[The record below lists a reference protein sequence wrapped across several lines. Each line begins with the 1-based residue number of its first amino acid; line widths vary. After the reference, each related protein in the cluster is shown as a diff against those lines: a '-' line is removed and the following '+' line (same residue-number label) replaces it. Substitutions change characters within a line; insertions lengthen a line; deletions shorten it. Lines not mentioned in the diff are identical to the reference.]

1 VHNTHAINPEFLVTY
16 FGTLSV
22 EYGLECL
29 KEMLVSNMRQNLQVV
44 VSIATKYSE
53 QLTPD
58 ALTRL
63 FEENRCVEGLYFYL
77 GSIVNFSQD
86 PEVHFKY
93 IEASCKTGQLKEV
106 ERVTRESEYYPA
118 ERTKDFLKEAKLAD
132 PRPLINVCDRYD
144 YVEELTQYLYK
155 NNMIKYIEVYVQK
168 VNPARTPKVV
178 GALLD
183 HDCAEDIVKKL
194 VMTVGPYCPCEQL
207 VEECETRN
215 RLKLV
220 LPWLEARY
228 NEGNQDSHLHDALAK
243 I

>member
-1 VHNTHAINPEFLVTY
+1 
-16 FGTLSV
+16 
-22 EYGLECL
+22 
-29 KEMLVSNMRQNLQVV
+29 
-44 VSIATKYSE
+44 
-53 QLTPD
+53 
-58 ALTRL
+58 
-63 FEENRCVEGLYFYL
+63 
-77 GSIVNFSQD
+77 
-86 PEVHFKY
+86 
-93 IEASCKTGQLKEV
+93 
-106 ERVTRESEYYPA
+106 
-118 ERTKDFLKEAKLAD
+118 
-132 PRPLINVCDRYD
+132 
-144 YVEELTQYLYK
+144 
-155 NNMIKYIEVYVQK
+155 MIKYIEVYVQK

-243 I
+243 IYIDTGRDPEKFLESNRCCPRRLCATTHPTLGAATHPDALRHDRSPRPALTTHPDAFCADTTTRV

>member
-1 VHNTHAINPEFLVTY
+1 VS
-16 FGTLSV
+16 TLS
-22 EYGLECL
+22 
-29 KEMLVSNMRQNLQVV
+29 
-44 VSIATKYSE
+44 
-53 QLTPD
+53 TP
-58 ALTRL
+58 TR
-63 FEENRCVEGLYFYL
+63 
-77 GSIVNFSQD
+77 
-86 PEVHFKY
+86 
-93 IEASCKTGQLKEV
+93 
-106 ERVTRESEYYPA
+106 
-118 ERTKDFLKEAKLAD
+118 
-132 PRPLINVCDRYD
+132 RYD

-243 I
+243 IYIDTGRDPEKFLEYIDTGRDPEKFLESNRSCATTHPTPVLTTHPDASVCAGTTTRV

>member
-1 VHNTHAINPEFLVTY
+1 MSTR
-16 FGTLSV
+16 S
-22 EYGLECL
+22 
-29 KEMLVSNMRQNLQVV
+29 
-44 VSIATKYSE
+44 
-53 QLTPD
+53 TP
-58 ALTRL
+58 TR
-63 FEENRCVEGLYFYL
+63 
-77 GSIVNFSQD
+77 
-86 PEVHFKY
+86 
-93 IEASCKTGQLKEV
+93 
-106 ERVTRESEYYPA
+106 
-118 ERTKDFLKEAKLAD
+118 
-132 PRPLINVCDRYD
+132 RYD

-243 I
+243 IYIDTGRDPEKFLESNRCCPRPEPTPSPRRTPHVSLDAPHTLRRYYDSRVIGRYCEKRDPHLSVLAYKRGLCDDELVDVTNRNGLFRQQVAGCRAAPRRATSEGVAGPVVRKHPP

>member
-1 VHNTHAINPEFLVTY
+1 MS
-16 FGTLSV
+16 TLS
-22 EYGLECL
+22 
-29 KEMLVSNMRQNLQVV
+29 
-44 VSIATKYSE
+44 
-53 QLTPD
+53 TP
-58 ALTRL
+58 TR
-63 FEENRCVEGLYFYL
+63 
-77 GSIVNFSQD
+77 
-86 PEVHFKY
+86 
-93 IEASCKTGQLKEV
+93 
-106 ERVTRESEYYPA
+106 
-118 ERTKDFLKEAKLAD
+118 
-132 PRPLINVCDRYD
+132 RYD

-243 I
+243 IYIDTGRDPEKFLESNRSCATTHPTPVLTTHPDASVCAGTTTRV